1 MYDALPSLP
10 AALASCYV
18 LVFAYAAATVL
29 LPSAAVAAAAGSV
42 SELERR
48 TVAQACVLWWR
59 HYRRLPPRGTWAELR
74 ARLKLSHYRK
84 TSVISHLTNCQSSTL
99 NPRNFPRTHHE
110 RDSEFYSQWA
120 KYVDVSTCSWLRDE
134 HGG

>member
-74 ARLKLSHYRK
+74 AR
-84 TSVISHLTNCQSSTL
+84 
-99 NPRNFPRTHHE
+99 FE
-110 RDSEFYSQWA
+110 
-120 KYVDVSTCSWLRDE
+120 LRDACL
-134 HGG
+134 GGAFTAVILARALLLA

>member
-48 TVAQACVLWWR
+48 TVAQACSANACAHANMPVGL
-59 HYRRLPPRGTWAELR
+59 
-74 ARLKLSHYRK
+74 
-84 TSVISHLTNCQSSTL
+84 
-99 NPRNFPRTHHE
+99 
-110 RDSEFYSQWA
+110 
-120 KYVDVSTCSWLRDE
+120 
-134 HGG
+134 